1 MGNPRSSGKEG
12 VSLKLHRPGDGSLHG
27 PQAAPRFPCVCA
39 VSFQGEPSKPL
50 EGGFCASLCRSVTL
64 HGCLFLWLPLW
75 HVAFPCQRWNLRLN
89 VSGKAWGTGSSRLGN
104 DRGGKHST
112 PGTDHKPVSGRGQTG
127 VPAGN
132 GGSTRQGRP
141 ASRLPP
147 SSCPFQNLGSRSPD
161 FSREEGN
168 LHFQGKSPDG

>member
-1 MGNPRSSGKEG
+1 MYHNFEYDKRTRDYTGTVLYKNQKAKEFPSRQERVQFLGNDRNNCTLLISPVNVNDTGKLG
-12 VSLKLHRPGDGSLHG
+12 LRMTSVDNNKW
-27 PQAAPRFPCVCA
+27 
-39 VSFQGEPSKPL
+39 L
-50 EGGFCASLCRSVTL
+50 EAIS
-64 HGCLFLWLPLW
+64 
-75 HVAFPCQRWNLRLN
+75 LN